1 MNELVSVIIPTYNR
15 FDYLVNAIDSVNKQT
30 YRPIEILVVND
41 NSKDERYYKYDFQSI
56 LKNIKD
62 ITLVIHH
69 CKNSSKEK
77 LGYSCGSVPR
87 NIGISLSKGKYIAFL
102 DDDDIW
108 LPNKLSIQINQM
120 IMQNINFSCTDGFI
134 GSGFYEPNI
143 KYPIYN
149 KEYYWDTLKKKL
161 NLEKDFPNILDLE
174 LIQRHNIIITSS
186 VVLTKQLINV
196 IGEMENIPNGGKI
209 INGKKDW
216 QDWNYWRKCLK
227 QEKKCLYLKEP
238 LFYYDLK

>member
-1 MNELVSVIIPTYNR
+1 MNELISVVIPTYNR
-15 FDYLVNAIDSVNKQT
+15 FDYLVNAIESVIKQT
-30 YRPIEILVVND
+30 YRPIQIIVVND
-41 NSKDERYYKYDFQSI
+41 NSKHDRYYQYDFQEM
-56 LKNIKD
+56 LNNIKD
-62 ITLVIHH
+62 IKLIVHH
-69 CKNSSKEK
+69 CKISSKEK

-87 NIGISLSKGKYIAFL
+87 NIGISLSTGKYIAFL

-120 IMQNINFSCTDGFI
+120 ILQNINFSCTDGYI
-134 GSGFYEPNI
+134 GSGFYEPTI

-149 KEYYWDTLKKKL
+149 KEYYWETLKNKL
-161 NLEKDFPNILDLE
+161 NLEKTFPSKLDLD
-174 LIQRHNIIITSS
+174 IIYKHNIIITSS
-186 VVLTKQLINV
+186 VVLTKKLVDI
-196 IGEMENIPNGGKI
+196 IGEMENIPNGGKT

-227 QEKKCLYLKEP
+227 KEKYCLYLQAP